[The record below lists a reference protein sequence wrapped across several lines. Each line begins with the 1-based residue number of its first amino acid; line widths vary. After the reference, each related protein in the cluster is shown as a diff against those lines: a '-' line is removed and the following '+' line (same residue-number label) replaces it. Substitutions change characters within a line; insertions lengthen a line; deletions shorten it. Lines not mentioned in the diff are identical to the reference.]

1 MQPFTCI
8 NPLIHVSL
16 SCTSLDGAQSVWID
30 QHDTSGS
37 WAAGEKTA
45 IEFEDRNKDEDEGS
59 FQEEDVDTAN

>member
-8 NPLIHVSL
+8 NPLISL
-16 SCTSLDGAQSVWID
+16 SCTSFLDGAQSVWID

-59 FQEEDVDTAN
+59 FQEDVDTVN